1 MGGAGLSRVD
11 SSVIFEAL
19 ATGCVSTTAY
29 ITIHKYATPLSSFYC
44 TYTSIACAH
53 GWLISLGVRNSERK

>member
-1 MGGAGLSRVD
+1 MHAVSQCYVVSVSITCIHTGVYVQEDVGGAGLSRVD

-29 ITIHKYATPLSSFYC
+29 ITIHK
-44 TYTSIACAH
+44 
-53 GWLISLGVRNSERK
+53 